1 MCLHWSFINWSGMI
15 ILQAVLRVTQTPS
28 WYLPDTFQTPSN
40 LVMLALWRASVGKAV
55 VDYNDTKYFFVNC
68 YFINTVLTIS
78 RTNQTPSIYPP
89 NTHQALSNHLR
100 AWDINW
106 GPQKTSEPIWLT
118 SKCLIGC
125 WILRWSDCGWCLTD
139 PGYCQDC
146 IDGITVWKKEIISLY
161 STTALPSRGWAVGNP
176 FQCPSHGRR

>member
-1 MCLHWSFINWSGMI
+1 MERRRRSALFGPAFHTPNHPPIFVFWISFGLHHIVSTCSMWVYEGLAKVHCGATPPSVM
-15 ILQAVLRVTQTPS
+15 VL
-28 WYLPDTFQTPSN
+28 
-40 LVMLALWRASVGKAV
+40 
-55 VDYNDTKYFFVNC
+55 FFVNC

>member
-55 VDYNDTKYFFVNC
+55 VDFDDTNYFLSMVIPSIQSWQ
-68 YFINTVLTIS
+68 YPGSIRHHPDTL
-78 RTNQTPSIYPP
+78 QTPPRLYP
-89 NTHQALSNHLR
+89 
-100 AWDINW
+100 I
-106 GPQKTSEPIWLT
+106 TSEPRTSTWDLKKHLNRFDWLGNI
-118 SKCLIGC
+118 LIGC
-125 WILRWSDCGWCLTD
+125 WIIRRLDCVWGVWRVSGWCLID

-146 IDGITVWKKEIISLY
+146 IDGI
-161 STTALPSRGWAVGNP
+161 AV
-176 FQCPSHGRR
+176 